1 MNFKIIFFFPKP
13 SFQVKFHVELDK
25 NVVALVEAGM
35 WEAFTPNY
43 WLLQNCSEALLLTLG
58 FPGTQIANHCFR
70 MIAAISRTKEE
81 KVSFDRIS

>member
-1 MNFKIIFFFPKP
+1 M
-13 SFQVKFHVELDK
+13 KFHVELDK

-35 WEAFTPNY
+35 WEAFTPNR

-58 FPGTQIANHCFR
+58 FPGTQIENHCFR